1 MQKQNITK
9 NLALLFVVGILFGS
23 TMSYANAEQSAV
35 EFYNGNGELT
45 YTIHYESTT
54 YDEVTN
60 ETTFEYSLEV
70 FGSPSL
76 SHWSLEFACI
86 DEASGLVD
94 GQSSIVEIG
103 TFTEPAA
110 DNEQIT
116 GIKFDAGQDEDT
128 TSTYTITLP
137 GNIGTS
143 ESVTVYVKGGN
154 ENAPNG
160 NYVAD
165 YSEISGPSC
174 EIETVQPDTTYSLD
188 GIIFVDANQNG
199 IFDTD
204 EPIIGNVTVSLYDE
218 DGNLIAETT
227 TDSTGYYVFEDL
239 NSGNYTVAVED
250 TTTYDDFNETLSSEF
265 NQTTPEPIQVTIID
279 ANSTENNF
287 GYSPDFT
294 QICEV
299 QNEDGLCILSGDG
312 KTIGF
317 WKHQQSVAI
326 KDKGKAH
333 VDSSTLESYF
343 EQINALYLYSPFQL
357 LGFQDAFDVMKNT
370 SSDPVDLLNKQLL
383 GTEFNLVHGI
393 GIEDTQLQ
401 SLLIAWGE
409 YLSAHSEEFTSE
421 QILDAKDIFDGINN
435 SGHN

>member
-1 MQKQNITK
+1 MQKQNIK
-9 NLALLFVVGILFGS
+9 KHLAFLSLVGIMFGS
-23 TMSYANAEQSAV
+23 TMSYANAEQPAV
-35 EFYNGNGELT
+35 EFYNGNDELT

-54 YDEVTN
+54 YDEVN
-60 ETTFEYSLEV
+60 DETTFEYSLSV
-70 FGSPSL
+70 FGSPAL
-76 SHWSLEFACI
+76 SHLSLEFACT
-86 DEASGLVD
+86 DGASGLVD
-94 GQSSIVEIG
+94 GQNSIVEIG
-103 TFTEPAA
+103 TFAEPVIG
-110 DNEQIT
+110 NEKIT

-143 ESVTVYVKGGN
+143 DSVLVYGKGGN
-154 ENAPNG
+154 ENSPNG
-160 NYVAD
+160 NYVSD
-165 YSEISGPSC
+165 FWEISGPSC
-174 EIETVQPDTTYSLD
+174 QTDNNDDSTTYSLD
-188 GIIFVDANQNG
+188 GITFVDANQNG

-204 EPIIGNVTVSLYDE
+204 EPVIGNVTVSLYDE

-239 NSGNYTVAVED
+239 NPGNYTVVVED

-265 NQTTPEPIQVTIID
+265 NQTAPQPIQVTIVD
-279 ANSTENNF
+279 ADSTGSNF
-287 GYSPDFT
+287 GFSPDFT

-317 WKHQQSVAI
+317 WKHQNAVAI
-326 KDKGKAH
+326 KGKGKAH
-333 VDSSTLESYF
+333 IDATTLTDYIT
-343 EQINALYLYSPFQL
+343 QINGLFLTQPFQL
-357 LGFQDAFDVMKNT
+357 SGFQDAFDVMKMT

-393 GIEDTQLQ
+393 GIENTELQ

-409 YLSAHSEEFTSE
+409 YISAHSDEFTQD
-421 QILDAKDIFDGINN
+421 QILEAKDIFDGINN
-435 SGHN
+435 SGNN

>member
-9 NLALLFVVGILFGS
+9 NLALLSIVVILFGS
-23 TMSYANAEQSAV
+23 TMSYANALHPEG
-35 EFYNGNGELT
+35 EFYNGNNELT

-54 YDEVTN
+54 YDEEN
-60 ETTFEYSLEV
+60 DETTFEYSLEV

-76 SHWSLEFACI
+76 SHWSLEFACNG
-86 DEASGLVD
+86 ASGLVD
-94 GQSSIVEIG
+94 GQNSIVEIG
-103 TFTEPAA
+103 TFTEPVVG
-110 DNEQIT
+110 EKIT
-116 GIKFDAGQDEDT
+116 GIKFDAGQDVGT

-137 GNIGTS
+137 GHIGTS
-143 ESVTVYVKGGN
+143 DSVTVYLKGGN

-160 NYVAD
+160 NYVAN
-165 YSEISGPSC
+165 SGVISGPSC
-174 EIETVQPDTTYSLD
+174 EIETVQPESTYLLD

-317 WKHQQSVAI
+317 WKHQLSVAI
-326 KDKGKAH
+326 KEKGKAH
-333 VDSSTLESYF
+333 VDSGTLESYF

-409 YLSAHSEEFTSE
+409 YLSEYSEEFTSE